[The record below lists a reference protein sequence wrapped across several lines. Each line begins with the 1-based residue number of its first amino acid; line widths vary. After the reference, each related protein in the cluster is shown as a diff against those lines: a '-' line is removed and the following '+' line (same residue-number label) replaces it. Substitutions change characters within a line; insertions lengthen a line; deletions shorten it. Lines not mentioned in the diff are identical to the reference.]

1 MDPAVGTAD
10 MLVLNRLKYGRV
22 DASAAAR
29 IRTFKD
35 PFLDP
40 PYILFPMGS
49 PIRLEEVPVE
59 L

>member
-1 MDPAVGTAD
+1 